1 MERTVAKIAVSKAV
15 YAIDRPYDY
24 LVPEELEDTVCVGK
38 RVLVPFGNGN
48 RGAEGIV
55 LATGRSPAAGGPVLK
70 SIHTVLDDRPVL
82 DEKGIRLALWMRER
96 YFCTVYDA
104 VKAMLPAGL
113 FFALQDC
120 VRLTEGTD
128 REAVYTAAGSD
139 PAANHLAELLLGW
152 GGRGEM
158 SEIADRGGGGR
169 AGDNGP
175 AGCGG

>member
-55 LATGRSPAAGGPVLK
+55 LATGRCPAVGGPALK

-128 REAVYTAAGSD
+128 REAVYTAAGKRPRGQPSGRTSFG
-139 PAANHLAELLLGW
+139 LGRS
-152 GGRGEM
+152 GGNE
-158 SEIADRGGGGR
+158 
-169 AGDNGP
+169 
-175 AGCGG
+175 